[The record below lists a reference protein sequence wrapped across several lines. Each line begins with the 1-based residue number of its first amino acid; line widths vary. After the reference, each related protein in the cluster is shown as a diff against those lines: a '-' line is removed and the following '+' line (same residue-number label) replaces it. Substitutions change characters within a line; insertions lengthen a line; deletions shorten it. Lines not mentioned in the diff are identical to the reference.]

1 MNTRK
6 KNREQRTKGKD
17 KKKKANG
24 DSMTVATARNER
36 MNDGA
41 SESNSEYERRR
52 PRPTCLKK
60 REGSSLGTKKIRGR
74 RSRSRSIY
82 SSGDYRWM
90 VYWKCVAFS
99 LRSIQR

>member
-1 MNTRK
+1 MNTQK

-17 KKKKANG
+17 KKKKANEG
-24 DSMTVATARNER
+24 SMTAATAIARNER
-36 MNDGA
+36 TTDGA

-60 REGSSLGTKKIRGR
+60 REGSSLGTKKIRGW

-90 VYWKCVAFS
+90 VY
-99 LRSIQR
+99 